1 VSALQA
7 GFDMKDANMIAGDFR
22 KKEEKGPDNV
32 DKRIKKALLVQV
44 LIKMHNLQIKDINKI
59 LLERGVM
66 A

>member
-1 VSALQA
+1 
-7 GFDMKDANMIAGDFR
+7 MKDANMIAGDFR